1 MRIMN
6 DIHALFERL
15 LYGPASPEK
24 EFVPGG
30 HTYADVY
37 AIAAGLLSQ
46 FSSKEMS
53 GKPVC
58 ICTEDRGIIA
68 AALLASLAG
77 GPVFI
82 LPYSLSPQVI
92 RETREAMK
100 FKYALVDNSIVLPE
114 GVTGVRPERGT
125 WTSRRSADAR
135 NINAIFMQL
144 FTGGSTGKPKVWPK
158 TPLNLFAEAAYQA
171 DKYRFGR
178 TDLVAAT
185 VPPYHIYGL
194 LYTVMAPFLASASVL
209 AGIYVYP
216 HEIVS
221 VLRDNPVTIL
231 VSVPV
236 HYRVLNGAGIQSRHL
251 RLAFSSAGPLDPE
264 DALAFYRQTGIGP
277 EEIYGSTETGGVAC
291 KSSAVGRSLL
301 EPFECLKWNI
311 SHDRLCVKSPFIS
324 PDIPVDEDGFFMT
337 GDRAAVVA
345 DGRFAILGRADGVV
359 KVGGKRVDLNHV
371 QDKIKKIPGIRDA
384 FLLSTKGRK
393 GRGTDIAAVVETDMD
408 EEALR
413 QVLSRTLEQYAI
425 PRRIRIVESIPSTS
439 TGKYDREA
447 IAKLFNAEQK

>member
-1 MRIMN
+1 MN

-15 LYGPASPEK
+15 LSGPSAPEK
-24 EFVPGG
+24 EFVPAG

-37 AIAAGLLSQ
+37 SIAAGLLAQ
-46 FSSKEMS
+46 FSSREMS

-82 LPYSLSPQVI
+82 LPYSLSSQVI

-100 FKYALVDNSIVLPE
+100 FKYAIVDDSIVLPK
-114 GVTGVRPERGT
+114 GVKGIRPERGI
-125 WTSRRSADAR
+125 WPSRRSVSAR
-135 NINAIFMQL
+135 NINTIFMQL

-158 TPLNLFAEAAYQA
+158 TPVNLFAEAAYQA
-171 DKYRFGR
+171 EKYRFSGS
-178 TDLVAAT
+178 DLVAAT

-236 HYRVLNGAGIQSRHL
+236 HYRVLNGAGVQSRRL

-291 KSSAVGRSLL
+291 RSSATGRDLL
-301 EPFECLKWNI
+301 EPFECLKWKI

-324 PDIPVDEDGFFMT
+324 PDIPVDEHGFFMT
-337 GDRAAVVA
+337 GDRAALVA
-345 DGRFAILGRADGVV
+345 DGRFVILGRADGVL
-359 KVGGKRVDLNHV
+359 KVGGKRVDLNDV
-371 QDKIKKIPGIRDA
+371 QDKIKKIPKIRDA
-384 FLLSTKGRK
+384 FLFSIKGRK
-393 GRGTDIAAVVETDMD
+393 GRGTDIAAVVETEMD
-408 EEALR
+408 EEELR
-413 QVLSRTLEQYAI
+413 KVLSNTLEHYAL
-425 PRRIRIVESIPSTS
+425 PRRIRIVDRIPSTS

-447 IAKLFNAEQK
+447 ITRLFSAEKE

>member
-1 MRIMN
+1 MN
-6 DIHALFERL
+6 SIHALFERL
-15 LYGPASPEK
+15 LAGPDAPEK

-37 AIAAGLLSQ
+37 AIAAGLLAQ

-53 GKPVC
+53 GNPVC
-58 ICTEDRGIIA
+58 ICTDDRGIIA

-100 FKYALVDNSIVLPE
+100 FNYAIVENSISLPE
-114 GVTGVRPERGT
+114 GVRGILPERDT
-125 WTSRRSADAR
+125 WSSRQSVSARD
-135 NINAIFMQL
+135 INTVFMQL

-158 TPLNLFAEAAYQA
+158 TPVNLFAEAAYQA
-171 DKYRFGR
+171 EKYRFSR
-178 TDLVAAT
+178 ADLVAAT

-194 LYTVMAPFLASASVL
+194 LYTVMAPFLSSASVL
-209 AGIYVYP
+209 SGMYVYP

-221 VLRDNPVTIL
+221 ILSNYPVTIL

-236 HYRVLNGAGIQSRHL
+236 HYRVLNGAGIDSRRL

-291 KSSAVGRSLL
+291 RSSATGRNLL
-301 EPFECLKWNI
+301 EPFECLKWKI

-345 DGRFAILGRADGVV
+345 DGRFAVLGRADGVV
-359 KVGGKRVDLNHV
+359 KVGGKRVDLNHI
-371 QDKIKKIPGIRDA
+371 QDKIKKIPEVRDA
-384 FLLSTKGRK
+384 FLFSMKGRK

-408 EEALR
+408 EEDLR
-413 QVLSRTLEQYAI
+413 QILSRTLEQYAV
-425 PRRIRIVESIPSTS
+425 PRRIRIVRSIPSTS

-447 IAKLFNAEQK
+447 ITRLFD

>member
-1 MRIMN
+1 MN
-6 DIHALFERL
+6 DIRAIFERIL
-15 LYGPASPEK
+15 SGPTAPEK
-24 EFVPGG
+24 EFVHGG

-37 AIAAGLLSQ
+37 AMAAGMLAQ
-46 FSSKEMS
+46 FSSKEMD

-58 ICTEDRGIIA
+58 VCTEDRGIIA
-68 AALLASLAG
+68 ATLLASLAG

-100 FKYALVDNSIVLPE
+100 FNYAIVDDSIALPDDVK
-114 GVTGVRPERGT
+114 GIRPERGT
-125 WTSRRSADAR
+125 WSSKQSASAR
-135 NINAIFMQL
+135 DINTVFMQL

-158 TPLNLFAEAAYQA
+158 TPVNLFAEAAYQA
-171 DKYRFGR
+171 DKYRFSR
-178 TDLVAAT
+178 DDLVAAT

-194 LYTVMAPFLASASVL
+194 LYTVMAPFLMTASVM
-209 AGIYVYP
+209 AGMYVYP

-236 HYRVLNGAGIQSRHL
+236 HYRVLNGAGILSQGL

-291 KSSAVGRSLL
+291 RSSATGRTLL
-301 EPFECLKWNI
+301 EPFECLKWKI

-359 KVGGKRVDLNHV
+359 KVGGKRVDLNDI
-371 QDKIKKIPGIRDA
+371 QDKIKRIPEIRDA
-384 FLLSTKGRK
+384 FLFSMKERK

-408 EEALR
+408 EEELR
-413 QVLSRTLEQYAI
+413 QVLSRTLEHYAV
-425 PRRIRIVESIPSTS
+425 PRRIRIVKSIPSTS

-447 IAKLFNAEQK
+447 IIRLFNTE